1 MNGPDGNEKEKD
13 LAITER
19 TARFVLAERLYSP
32 AG

>member
-13 LAITER
+13 LAIR
-19 TARFVLAERLYSP
+19 SVTARFVLAERLYSP